1 MELDI
6 KQDFNIQLESTF
18 LFLKRFYMLQIVTT
32 IKSRKWISV
41 NQAKKWALNHGLESL
56 TLVTLV
62 SLMENNLNLM
72 SQMVSG
78 HGIQKER

>member
-18 LFLKRFYMLQIVTT
+18 LFLKRFYMLQIVTI

-41 NQAKKWALNHGLESL
+41 NQAKKWVLNHGLESL
-56 TLVTLV
+56 ILVTLV
-62 SLMENNLNLM
+62 SLMENNLNSM

>member
-41 NQAKKWALNHGLESL
+41 NQSKKWALNHGLESL

-72 SQMVSG
+72 SQMVFG